1 MKEQA
6 SNFTG
11 DMEGLIRHD
20 VEYNTE
26 EAFEWLKQKLLRRL
40 RSVKVSLN
48 YLFGSLDIKER
59 KIVFKSN

>member
-1 MKEQA
+1 
-6 SNFTG
+6 
-11 DMEGLIRHD
+11 MEGLIRHD